1 MKAKVL
7 KKFEDIHKKGK
18 IYKKGEVI
26 TVSKERFAEINAN
39 GKAKGVGVLV
49 EAVKTEKTTKNIEE

>member
-7 KKFEDIHKKGK
+7 RKFEDIHKKGR
-18 IYKKGEVI
+18 IYKKGDVI
-26 TVSKERFAEINAN
+26 TVSKDRFAEINAN

-49 EAVKTEKTTKNIEE
+49 EEVKVAEKEK